1 MDTQMDTR
9 SGSMGFSRV
18 IFLELERT
26 LGPPGVMH
34 DHVETQQR
42 AALSR
47 VRVESRMIPSEV
59 ATSGRGKRRARAAR
73 RLPGSV

>member
-9 SGSMGFSRV
+9 SGSMGFSRI

-26 LGPPGVMH
+26 LEPPRVMH
-34 DHVETQQR
+34 ANHVETQQR

-47 VRVESRMIPSEV
+47 VRVESRMIPS
-59 ATSGRGKRRARAAR
+59 
-73 RLPGSV
+73 